1 MHTLALWMIFLVISG
16 VQKRLLLDLPIVH
29 ETPIAFYAYISH
41 DFTHVGDNHVFVY
54 DTVVTN
60 SGHAYNNYSGVFT
73 APSSGLYA
81 FAYSIVV
88 AGHHITG
95 DHDSNLGEISVRLVR
110 NASTVGSIAADTESA
125 SEDEM
130 ATGFAILYLDAGD
143 IVKVVAPS
151 QGQGSFL
158 SDIREYWTFSGF
170 RID

>member
-1 MHTLALWMIFLVISG
+1 M
-16 VQKRLLLDLPIVH
+16 
-29 ETPIAFYAYISH
+29 
-41 DFTHVGDNHVFVY
+41 
-54 DTVVTN
+54 
-60 SGHAYNNYSGVFT
+60 
-73 APSSGLYA
+73 
-81 FAYSIVV
+81 
-88 AGHHITG
+88 
-95 DHDSNLGEISVRLVR
+95 RLVR